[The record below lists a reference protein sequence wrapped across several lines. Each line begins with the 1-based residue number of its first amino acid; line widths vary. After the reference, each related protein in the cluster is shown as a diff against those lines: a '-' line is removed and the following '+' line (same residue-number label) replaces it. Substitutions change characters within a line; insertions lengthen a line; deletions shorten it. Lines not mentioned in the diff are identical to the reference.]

1 MKKAII
7 IGASSGIGRE
17 LAKLLDAHHY
27 EVGIAAR
34 RLELLTE
41 LQTKLHNT
49 AYLQQ
54 VDITHPAQAQQALQ
68 SLLDRMQEVDLI
80 ILTAGTGQLN
90 PNLSWELDAEIIQT
104 NVLGVSAIAIKAMH
118 YFMQQGRGHL
128 VAISSI
134 AALRGDSG
142 SPAYNAS
149 KAYISN
155 YLQGLRKKVRQAK
168 LPITITDIKPGF
180 VDTAMAQGESLFW
193 VASADKAAR
202 QIFSAIQMQRSHA
215 YITRRWRCI
224 AWIIKLL
231 PDTIYHRL

>member
-41 LQTKLHNT
+41 LQTELHNT

-118 YFMQQGRGHL
+118 YFMQQGRG
-128 VAISSI
+128 VNS
-134 AALRGDSG
+134 
-142 SPAYNAS
+142 
-149 KAYISN
+149 
-155 YLQGLRKKVRQAK
+155 RQ
-168 LPITITDIKPGF
+168 
-180 VDTAMAQGESLFW
+180 
-193 VASADKAAR
+193 
-202 QIFSAIQMQRSHA
+202 
-215 YITRRWRCI
+215 
-224 AWIIKLL
+224 
-231 PDTIYHRL
+231 